1 MTPKVVQAS
10 ESQHWYSFDEAA
22 FRRTEGCKRQVAAR
36 KPVTLIT
43 GASAGIGAELAE
55 VFAAHGHATFLV
67 ARRFEKLKE
76 VAERIASAG
85 HPRPFLLATDLTQ
98 SSGPEDVARALA
110 AAEVEPEILVN
121 NAGFGLNGS
130 AADLSRS
137 EQLTMIDLN
146 VRALTD
152 LSLRFIDSLAR
163 HRGGIINLASVASF
177 FPGPGMAVYFAT
189 KAFVLS
195 FSEALSEELA
205 PKGIRVMAVCPGP
218 VPTEFQA
225 RAGMSDEF
233 SPLLLREA
241 DSVARRIYAAYGRGK
256 RLLVPGFANRF
267 VTLVPRFLP
276 RGLLLKLVYANRA
289 KSRTPR

>member
-1 MTPKVVQAS
+1 
-10 ESQHWYSFDEAA
+10 
-22 FRRTEGCKRQVAAR
+22 VAP
-36 KPVTLIT
+36 KPVTVIT

-67 ARRFEKLKE
+67 ARRLEKLTA
-76 VAERIASAG
+76 VADQIASAG
-85 HPRPFLLATDLTQ
+85 WPRPIVLATDLAQ
-98 SSGPEDVARALA
+98 PAGPEEVAQALA
-110 AAEVEPEILVN
+110 AAQFEPEILIN
-121 NAGFGLNGS
+121 NAGFGLNGA

-137 EQLTMIDLN
+137 EQLAMVDLN

-225 RAGMSDEF
+225 RAGTTDKF
-233 SPLLLREA
+233 SPLLVREP

-256 RLLVPGFANRF
+256 RLLIPGFPNKF
-267 VTLVPRFLP
+267 VASVPRFLP

-289 KSRTPR
+289 KSRTQP